1 MNFDKSRFKKQD
13 LGEVEQMAKQAQST
27 MINQFSNNGYTPFFT
42 PEMGKNVIRIL
53 PATDGKVYVALKTA
67 KLSVEVPKYDG
78 DNNVVGKEVK
88 EKNIFCAD
96 VHGQKM
102 LKGKCPIMTYINYAF
117 KLAEDIQDEDERTK
131 FLYPVTGYQSKKGW
145 IWGINPMLNFVS
157 YVTIGGDKIHKF
169 QLRKQWLDRLKEISI
184 ERSEDST
191 LSVDIFSGIDDG
203 YPLVLTVEEK
213 IEETKTGKKKKKT
226 VYSLSPGLPSTT
238 QEWKD
243 FFAEN
248 TISDSTLESLAEL
261 PTLGSMY
268 VDSYK
273 KKDFDFA
280 IDGLERFDKENNY
293 GIFENEAF
301 LDELE
306 AMANMIPEEELEKEE
321 ELKPVATKKTTQLRP
336 SKEEKPLVAKKEVAT
351 AVENIKKYPPL
362 IKLKAFLLEY
372 IETEYEGTEELPD
385 LNIAEFREWYDLAM
399 AGEMLPFEKYK
410 TEAVIEDE
418 DVEDEDVE
426 ESEGPDDTSFEE
438 EESPIDESKVKED
451 EGKTAALNKVRGLR
465 ESYRSKK

>member
-42 PEMGKNVIRIL
+42 PEMGKNIVRIL

-78 DNNVVGKEVK
+78 DNNVIGKEVK

-96 VHGQKM
+96 IHGQKM
-102 LKGKCPIMTYINYAF
+102 LKGKCPITTYINYAF

-131 FLYPVTGYQSKKGW
+131 FLYPITGYQSKKGW
-145 IWGINPMLNFVS
+145 VWGINPMLNFVS
-157 YVTIGGDKIHKF
+157 YVTVGGDKIHKF

-184 ERSEDST
+184 ERSEEST

-203 YPLVLTVEEK
+203 FPLVLTVEEK
-213 IEETKTGKKKKKT
+213 IEETKVGKKKKKT
-226 VYSLSPGLPSTT
+226 TYNLSPGLPSIT

-248 TISDSTLESLAEL
+248 TISDSVLENLAEL

-268 VDSYK
+268 VDSYR
-273 KKDFDFA
+273 KKDFDSA
-280 IDGLERFDKENNY
+280 IDGLERFDKENSY

-306 AMANMIPEEELEKEE
+306 SMAALIPEDDSEE
-321 ELKPVATKKTTQLRP
+321 EQPKIVETKRTATKPV
-336 SKEEKPLVAKKEVAT
+336 VAKKEVVA
-351 AVENIKKYPPL
+351 AVENAKKYPPL

-385 LNIAEFREWYDLAM
+385 LNIAEFREWYDLAI

-410 TEAVIEDE
+410 VDEAVDETEDIPFE
-418 DVEDEDVE
+418 GDSGSLGQE
-426 ESEGPDDTSFEE
+426 EEE
-438 EESPIDESKVKED
+438 EESPIDEDKIPENK
-451 EGKTAALNKVRGLR
+451 GTNTALNKCRNLR
-465 ESYRSKK
+465 ESFKRQK